1 MIDGLSLVLVA
12 AVARNGVIG
21 ADGDMPWRLSTDM
34 KRFKQLTTGKPVIM
48 GRRTFASLKKPLVD
62 RLNIVVT
69 RNPALAV
76 PAGAEVAG
84 SLDDAIGRATQSA
97 EAAGQ
102 NEIIVAG
109 GAEIYRA
116 AIGRA
121 DVLDITHVEA
131 TPEGDVFFPPIDPS
145 IWLATSSEAFPA
157 GERDS
162 AATQFV
168 VYQRRVPLG
177 AALPAG

>member
-1 MIDGLSLVLVA
+1 MTGGPSLVLVA

-21 ADGDMPWRLSTDM
+21 VNGEMPWRLSTDL
-34 KRFKQLTTGKPVIM
+34 KRFKKLSVGKPVIL
-48 GRRTFASLKKPLVD
+48 GRRTFASLEKPLVD

-69 RNPALAV
+69 HNPALAV
-76 PAGAEVAG
+76 PKGVEVAG
-84 SLDDAIGRATQSA
+84 SLDAAIERATRWA

-102 NEIIVAG
+102 KEIIVAG

-121 DVLDITHVEA
+121 DALHVTHVEA
-131 TPEGDVFFPPIDPS
+131 TPEGDAFFPPIDPA

-157 GERDS
+157 GEKDS
-162 AATQFV
+162 AATQYV

-177 AALPAG
+177 AGPPGG